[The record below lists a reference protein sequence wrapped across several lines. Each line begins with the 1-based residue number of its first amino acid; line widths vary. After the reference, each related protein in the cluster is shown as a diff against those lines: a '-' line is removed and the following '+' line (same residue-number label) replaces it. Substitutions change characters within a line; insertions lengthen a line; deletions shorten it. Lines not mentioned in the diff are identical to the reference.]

1 MSNVITF
8 KATEAFNTVTYREN
22 QWTCDTSA
30 NQELY
35 STWYEELK
43 LPEHLGLL
51 PEKPT
56 MFRVNAS
63 HDLGNQPF
71 RSVDFE
77 VYVSGRQSNE
87 HFKLSKSDCEAL
99 RDMFAN
105 IANNMA

>member
-1 MSNVITF
+1 MSNVIAF

-22 QWTCDTSA
+22 EWSCDTSE
-30 NQELY
+30 NQLVY
-35 STWYEELK
+35 STWHEQLK
-43 LPEHLGLL
+43 DRGYTGTL

-56 MFRVNAS
+56 MFSVKAS

-71 RSVDFE
+71 QSVDFE